1 VIEENPLENSYE
13 KRLKKQLITLRWKKI
28 HIDPLLLSLLL
39 LLSTVGLFVLYSAS
53 NQNNHIIQLQLF
65 HIIAGLLTM
74 LIVAQAPPGLLQR
87 LSPWLYA
94 GGILLLLLVLLV
106 GHTSQG
112 AKRWIQLGS
121 IQLQPSE
128 IMKLA
133 TPMMLAWFLAKQKGQ
148 PSSKNSIIAMIL
160 LLAPTLLIAKQPD
173 LGTAIIIAISGGFAL
188 LLAGI
193 NRRLLLFLAIA
204 LLIATPILWHFM
216 HNYQKM
222 RILVM
227 LDPQRDPLGAG
238 YNIIQ
243 SKIAVGSG
251 GMLGKGWLQGTQS
264 HLSFLP
270 THTTD
275 FIFAVAA
282 EEFGFIGCAVIILV
296 LSLITMRGLFISINA
311 QSSYTRILSGS
322 ICFTFISNAIINI
335 AMVIGLAPVVGVPL
349 SLISYGGTSIITT
362 FTSFAILMSIHTNRK
377 LWNS

>member
-1 VIEENPLENSYE
+1 MIEENPLDNSYE
-13 KRLKKQLITLRWKKI
+13 KRLRKQLVTLRWQKI
-28 HIDPLLLSLLL
+28 HLDPLLLSLLL
-39 LLSTVGLFVLYSAS
+39 LLSTIGLCILYSAS
-53 NQNNHIIQLQLF
+53 NQSDHLIRLQLF
-65 HIIAGLLTM
+65 HIIAGVLTM
-74 LIVAQAPPGLLQR
+74 AIVAQAPPELLRR
-87 LSPWLYA
+87 LSPWLYL
-94 GGILLLLLVLLV
+94 GGVLLLLLVLLF

-112 AKRWIQLGS
+112 AKRWIQLGP

-133 TPMMLAWFLAKQKGQ
+133 TPMMLAWYLSTHNNQTKK
-148 PSSKNSIIAMIL
+148 SIIALIL
-160 LLAPTLLIAKQPD
+160 LLVPTLLIAKQPD
-173 LGTAIIIAISGGFAL
+173 LGTAIIIAISGGFVL

-193 NRRLLLFLAIA
+193 DRRLLLILGIV

-216 HNYQKM
+216 HSYQKM

-251 GMLGKGWLQGTQS
+251 GILGKGWLQGTQS

-282 EEFGFIGCAVIILV
+282 EEFGLIGCGAILIV
-296 LSLITMRGLFISINA
+296 LSLITIRGLYICINA
-311 QSSYTRILSGS
+311 QSSYTRLLSGS
-322 ICFTFISNAIINI
+322 ICLTFISNAMINI

-362 FTSFAILMSIHTNRK
+362 FTSFAMLMSIHTNRK

>member
-1 VIEENPLENSYE
+1 MIEENPLDSSYE
-13 KRLKKQLITLRWKKI
+13 KRLRKQLITLRWKKI
-28 HIDPLLLSLLL
+28 HLDPVLLSLLL
-39 LLSTVGLFVLYSAS
+39 LLSSIGLFILFSAS
-53 NQNNHIIQLQLF
+53 NQSDHLIRLQLF
-65 HIIAGLLTM
+65 HIIAGLITM
-74 LIVAQAPPGLLQR
+74 IVVAQAPPGLLQR
-87 LSPWLYA
+87 LSPWLYT
-94 GGILLLLLVLLV
+94 GGVLLLLMVLLF
-106 GHTSQG
+106 GHSSQG
-112 AKRWIQLGS
+112 AKRWIQLGP

-133 TPMMLAWFLAKQKGQ
+133 TPMMLAWYLSTHNNQTKK
-148 PSSKNSIIAMIL
+148 SIIALIL
-160 LLAPTLLIAKQPD
+160 LLGPTLLIAKQPD
-173 LGTAIIIAISGGFAL
+173 LGTAIIIAISGGFVL

-193 NRRLLLFLAIA
+193 DRRLLLLLGVV
-204 LLIATPILWHFM
+204 LLITAPILWHFM
-216 HNYQKM
+216 HSYQKM

-251 GMLGKGWLQGTQS
+251 GILGKGWLQGTQS

-282 EEFGFIGCAVIILV
+282 EEFGFMGCGVILIV
-296 LSLITMRGLFISINA
+296 LSLITIRGLFISINA
-311 QSSYTRILSGS
+311 QSSYTRLLSGS
-322 ICFTFISNAIINI
+322 ICLTFITNAMINI
-335 AMVIGLAPVVGVPL
+335 AMVIGLTPVVGVPL

-362 FTSFAILMSIHTNRK
+362 FTSFAMLMSIHTNRK